1 MDLAL
6 MMLVPLTVAGATAY
20 ALAQRESGGAIGTDG
35 KTQHVPR
42 ATGFGRGGTP
52 LPVERRA
59 AEDASLE
66 LFVSD
71 PLALP
76 LWYRVLRL
84 FGLAAVIFGSASL
97 LAVGL
102 FTVGRHLL
110 EALRRLVVGP

>member
-1 MDLAL
+1 

-20 ALAQRESGGAIGTDG
+20 ALARRESGGTLGTAG

-52 LPVERRA
+52 LPVERRG

-71 PLALP
+71 PRALP
-76 LWYRVLRL
+76 LWSRGLRL
-84 FGLAAVIFGSASL
+84 AGLAAVMFGSACL

-110 EALRRLVVGP
+110 DALRRFVVGQ